1 MMKDK
6 ELKGI
11 ANALNDHY
19 GGQEITTNH
28 LVNVAILKNY
38 CPDCPGWQGD
48 IALVVHGGGS
58 CFKDIL
64 YKIDGKWTWVESMNE
79 GDYKCNLELM

>member
-1 MMKDK
+1 MKNNTLK
-6 ELKGI
+6 EI
-11 ANALNDHY
+11 AKALNDHY
-19 GGQEITTNH
+19 GGDEITTNH
-28 LVNVAILKNY
+28 LNNVAVLENY
-38 CPDCPGWQGD
+38 TPDCPSWVGD

-79 GDYKCNLELM
+79 GEYACNKELI

>member
-1 MMKDK
+1 MKDI

-28 LVNVAILKNY
+28 LDNVAILKIY
-38 CPDCPGWQGD
+38 TPDCPAWQGD
-48 IALVVHGGGS
+48 IALVVHSGGS

-64 YKIDGKWTWVESMNE
+64 YKIDGKWTWVESMTE
-79 GDYKCNLELM
+79 GEYKCNLELM